1 MVLLLP
7 MGGLATMVQQTGA
20 EVAAG
25 AEAGVPSSLQQL
37 FQLEETCD
45 LQATTPFLI
54 QLDLQMQQA

>member
-25 AEAGVPSSLQQL
+25 VPSSLQQL
-37 FQLEETCD
+37 CQLEETCD
-45 LQATTPFLI
+45 LKATTPFLI
-54 QLDLQMQQA
+54 PLDLQIQQA